1 MRKLDPPT
9 AQVTRPAVWHAPVII
24 DVTHAI
30 AIAIAMHARHF
41 DELQYY
47 YLSEYRENGWT
58 YFAVYS
64 VRTRLDVR
72 TAGELRQNSRA
83 HGHGGG

>member
-1 MRKLDPPT
+1 MRKLDPPQLKSLSSGGLACT
-9 AQVTRPAVWHAPVII
+9 SHHRCHPSP
-24 DVTHAI
+24 I

-47 YLSEYRENGWT
+47 YLSEYREKGWT

-72 TAGELRQNSRA
+72 TRR
-83 HGHGGG
+83 